1 MKKILLSHMTWLEI
15 EKIVKKKVVVLIPV
29 GSVEAQNT
37 HNPIGYDY
45 LLAESLAMKAAQNCN
60 AIVTPTINFG
70 YSERFIGFP
79 GVISLKPSTLQAIFE
94 DVLYSLVK
102 TGFDHFLF
110 INGHEPNK
118 TPLLYAA
125 SRIRD
130 TFGIIFT
137 TIWPTEL
144 ARNFGKELFEN
155 AKEVFMHG
163 NEPST
168 SILKYLFPE
177 LVRIEQIEK
186 SPLPNDNEFKNFK
199 LSSPTTLSHEG
210 QKVPIFLR
218 LKDIS
223 RTGGWGEPS
232 GDSKKGEIIFNKMVD
247 FLISFV
253 KKYQEMNTH
262 I

>member
-1 MKKILLSHMTWLEI
+1 MKKILLSHMTWPEI

-37 HNPIGYDY
+37 HNPTGYDY
-45 LLAESLAMKAAQNCN
+45 LVAESLAMKVAQKCD
-60 AIVTPTINFG
+60 AIVVPTINFG

-79 GVISLKPSTLQAIFE
+79 GTISLKPSTLQAIFE
-94 DVLYSLVK
+94 DILYSLVK

-110 INGHEPNK
+110 INGHDPNK
-118 TPLLYAA
+118 TSLSYAA
-125 SRIRD
+125 SRIRE

-137 TIWPTEL
+137 SIWPTGL

-155 AKEVFMHG
+155 EKEVFMHG

-168 SILKYLFPE
+168 SILKYLFPK

-186 SPLPNDNEFKNFK
+186 SPLSNEFKNFK
-199 LSSPTTLSHEG
+199 LSSTTTLCHEG
-210 QKVPIFLR
+210 QQVSIFLR
-218 LKDIS
+218 VKDIS
-223 RTGGWGEPS
+223 KTGGWGEPS